1 MATQPALSLA
11 DLLAHE
17 ELALE
22 LHTGDAQA
30 PLRRVAG
37 AHSIELEQPSS
48 WLAPDWV
55 MLTAGTRLRGSTDAQ
70 RSLVAELD
78 AAGVSALGF
87 GVELAF
93 KRIPH
98 ALLDEAD
105 RRGFP
110 VFTVPLRTP
119 FREIVTAINRSLLS
133 SELRAYQRLSSM
145 QIYLVDAL
153 RDPEPRGA
161 VVARLAELLDASVL
175 LLGADGSPELTV
187 GDAPVAAIWAAIGS
201 RPVALHEVDAEG
213 WHVVAAPVLGR
224 DDEPRQWLVAAARPG
239 SVLHPLA
246 KPATQAA
253 APVLAAT
260 DRLELTERRQ
270 ERAIRAAVL
279 DDLLETAGSPHVL
292 AARAAE
298 FGLDFAV
305 PARVLVMRGVPE
317 DAAEAALGRSGATH
331 MASQRDGTL
340 TALVQGGED
349 ELRAHLEA
357 LVDNHP
363 GAVAGLGRSVATAE
377 GVPESW
383 RDASLALRSG
393 GGTRLLAFEDFDLPL
408 LLLSEAPPARVQP
421 KVDEWTALLRARP
434 MLWEAVMAYFDAD
447 LDVVR
452 TAKALHL
459 HPNSLRYRLSRVEKL
474 LGRSL
479 KQPATIAE
487 LYIALLATR

>member
-1 MATQPALSLA
+1 MGTKLSLA

-22 LHTGDAQA
+22 LHTGSEKAA
-30 PLRRVAG
+30 SRRVAG

-48 WLAPDWV
+48 WLGPDWV
-55 MLTAGTRLRGSTDAQ
+55 MLTAGTRLRGSVDAQ
-70 RSLVAELD
+70 RALVAELD
-78 AAGVSALGF
+78 EAGVSALGF

-93 KRIPH
+93 KRVPH
-98 ALLDEAD
+98 ALLEEAD

-133 SELRAYQRLSSM
+133 SELRSYQRLSSM

-153 RDPEPRGA
+153 RDPEPRGV
-161 VVARLAELLDASVL
+161 VVARLAELLDCSVL
-175 LLGADGSPELTV
+175 LLAADGHPELAT
-187 GDAPVAAIWAAIGS
+187 GDAPAAAIWATIGA
-201 RPVALHEVDAEG
+201 RPIALHEVDAEG

-224 DDEPRQWLVAAARPG
+224 DDAPRQWLVAAARPG
-239 SVLHPLA
+239 STLHPLA

-260 DRLELTERRQ
+260 DRLELT
-270 ERAIRAAVL
+270 
-279 DDLLETAGSPHVL
+279 DSPHVL

-298 FGLDFAV
+298 FGVVFTGAG
-305 PARVLVMRGVPE
+305 RVLVVRGAPVE
-317 DAAEAALGRSGATH
+317 AVEAALERLGALRLV
-331 MASQRDGTL
+331 SVREGTV
-340 TALVQGGED
+340 TAFVQAADD
-349 ELRAHLEA
+349 ELRAHVEA
-357 LVDNHP
+357 LLDDHP
-363 GAVAGLGRSVATAE
+363 GSAAGLGRRVDGVE
-377 GVPESW
+377 GAPESW
-383 RDASLALRSG
+383 RDATLALRSARG
-393 GGTRLLAFEDFDLPL
+393 SRLLAFEDFDLAL
-408 LLLSEAPPARVQP
+408 LLLSEAPPGRVQP